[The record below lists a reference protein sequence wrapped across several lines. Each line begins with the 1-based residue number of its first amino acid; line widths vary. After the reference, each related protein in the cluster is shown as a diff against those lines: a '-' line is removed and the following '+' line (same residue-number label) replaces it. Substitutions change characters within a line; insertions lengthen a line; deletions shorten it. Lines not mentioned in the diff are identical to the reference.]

1 LKAIPVVLLSLA
13 IASPAAA
20 QTSPRPEPQRVPVY
34 LSLMGEPFRGTAG
47 GPRPL
52 SDWFAVADRDQDGA
66 VSLAEM
72 LEDASRFFKILDVDR
87 DGVIN
92 TIEMSR
98 YEREIAP
105 ARVRFD
111 GGLKPVRSSDRSD
124 SVGRGSWEDPDRDG
138 RRSSSSISGESRRIL
153 RDLQYLE
160 VPQPVMM
167 ADSDFNQRVTAGEF
181 AKMGARRFAMND
193 KNGDGR
199 LEASELTSPLDK
211 KGRPVGPGQRW

>member
-1 LKAIPVVLLSLA
+1 
-13 IASPAAA
+13 
-20 QTSPRPEPQRVPVY
+20 
-34 LSLMGEPFRGTAG
+34 
-47 GPRPL
+47 
-52 SDWFAVADRDQDGA
+52 
-66 VSLAEM
+66 
-72 LEDASRFFKILDVDR
+72 
-87 DGVIN
+87 
-92 TIEMSR
+92 MSR

-138 RRSSSSISGESRRIL
+138 RRSSTSISAESRRIL